1 MDTGSC
7 KLGTKLIVIMGL
19 ILRYAAGEDD
29 YQQAIVLGD
38 ACEADIQCTKP
49 FGSYAKCATREGG
62 FGTCKCMANAHFKDG
77 RCYETSLIGGKC
89 KVHNNC
95 YLASG
100 MPAYCDKSECTCPNS
115 HHPNQ
120 NGTDCIKTVY
130 LDGPCQTDQECVTEN
145 SRCGDVCRCRVN
157 YIQSR
162 KEDGCLKAA
171 DKIGDPCSENEQCT
185 MFLGKTTCSVEGHCS
200 CLPGYHHIPPNS
212 KCFPDIGLGGM
223 CEDNAECAVPS
234 AVCSAGICSCG
245 SGLIPDDDN
254 TMCTGDNGKRTAEH
268 GLIVVLLSLALPRLF
283 EYLKSST

>member
-1 MDTGSC
+1 M
-7 KLGTKLIVIMGL
+7 
-19 ILRYAAGEDD
+19 
-29 YQQAIVLGD
+29 
-38 ACEADIQCTKP
+38 
-49 FGSYAKCATREGG
+49 
-62 FGTCKCMANAHFKDG
+62 
-77 RCYETSLIGGKC
+77 IGGKC